1 MTWVLWR
8 SPLRSNVLQA
18 YEAAGVQ
25 QMYPWQ
31 SAALQCGADGTNLV
45 YVAPTSGGKSL
56 VAEVLL
62 IRRLMA
68 SAFSNPARP
77 QHKVVVTET

>member
-1 MTWVLWR
+1 M
-8 SPLRSNVLQA
+8 QA
-18 YEAAGVQ
+18 YAAAGVK

-31 SAALQCGADGTNLV
+31 AAALQCGCDGSNLV

-62 IRRLMA
+62 IRRLIA
-68 SAFSNPARP
+68 TQSFHPKRPSQKVRVSNHSQFMP
-77 QHKVVVTET
+77 KD